1 MATSLRCLS
10 KMKMIKCLA
19 FVLELFQKLFWRR
32 KGDLECCLA
41 STVVLDLSA
50 ARLGPEAL
58 IWATV
63 VFVYCQSKELCLP
76 LQVTVTPVKP
86 SVPWLRTEFSLGL
99 PDTNLPPLFDV
110 VKLKTRAVISC
121 TARAWAGNITDL
133 HCLKS
138 NIIKVIIKITFFFR
152 KKILHMSESHMKWYV
167 GGKRKS

>member
-1 MATSLRCLS
+1 MLS
-10 KMKMIKCLA
+10 GVHYSSGFKC
-19 FVLELFQKLFWRR
+19 
-32 KGDLECCLA
+32 
-41 STVVLDLSA
+41 STP
-50 ARLGPEAL
+50 GPGGPHL
-58 IWATV
+58 ATV

-138 NIIKVIIKITFFFR
+138 NIIKVKIKITFSSE
-152 KKILHMSESHMKWYV
+152 KKILYISESHMKWYV
-167 GGKRKS
+167 GEQEEKLIGTPPP